1 MSNQPQVRFLDV
13 TAEVCPFT
21 FVKTKLL
28 LEDMKPGEVAEI
40 RLNAGEPLVNV
51 PRSATESGHRVLS
64 VEPEDEGRARWRLRI
79 ERGPDR

>member
-1 MSNQPQVRFLDV
+1 
-13 TAEVCPFT
+13 
-21 FVKTKLL
+21 
-28 LEDMKPGEVAEI
+28 VAEI

-64 VEPEDEGRARWRLRI
+64 VEPEDADQARWRVRI

>member
-1 MSNQPQVRFLDV
+1 MSNDLPHRFLDV

-51 PRSATESGHRVLS
+51 PRSATESGHRVVS
-64 VEPEDEGRARWRLRI
+64 VEPEDADRTRWRVRI
-79 ERGPDR
+79 ERGPEG

>member
-1 MSNQPQVRFLDV
+1 MSNAPPVRTLDV

-51 PRSATESGHRVLS
+51 PRSAAEGGHRVLS
-64 VEPEDEGRARWRLRI
+64 VEPEDASRARWRVRI
-79 ERGPDR
+79 ERGPAG

>member
-1 MSNQPQVRFLDV
+1 MSNDLRIRVLDV

-51 PRSATESGHRVLS
+51 PRSAAEAGHRVLS
-64 VEPEDEGRARWRLRI
+64 VEPEDDGRARWLVRI
-79 ERGPDR
+79 ERGPGA

>member
-1 MSNQPQVRFLDV
+1 MSNAPPVRTLDV

-51 PRSATESGHRVLS
+51 PRSAAEAGHRVLS
-64 VEPEDEGRARWRLRI
+64 VEPEDAGRTRWLVRI
-79 ERGPDR
+79 ERGPKA

>member
-1 MSNQPQVRFLDV
+1 MSNEPTVRTLDV

-40 RLNAGEPLVNV
+40 RLNAGEPLINV

-64 VEPEDEGRARWRLRI
+64 VEPEDTGQTRWLVRI
-79 ERGPDR
+79 ERGPEG